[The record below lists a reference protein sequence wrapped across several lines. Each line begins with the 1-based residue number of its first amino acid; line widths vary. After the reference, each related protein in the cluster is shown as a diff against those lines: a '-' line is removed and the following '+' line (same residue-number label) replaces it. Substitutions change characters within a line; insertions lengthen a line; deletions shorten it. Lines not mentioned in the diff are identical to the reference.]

1 MLFLDITLI
10 LHQLIIL
17 HQVEL
22 LPNDEYVIFWKFN
35 KEDITFE
42 VHAQTTGWVG
52 FGLSPN
58 GGMAGSDMVIGWVPS
73 DGGETVLTVTKLN
86 FLGHSDPFLYSS
98 LCKFLRRS
106 CSIQELPLKFI
117 SSISLET
124 NLFDGKRKP

>member
-1 MLFLDITLI
+1 MLFLNISLI

-35 KEDITFE
+35 KEYITFE

-73 DGGETVLTVTKLN
+73 DGSEAVLTVIN
-86 FLGHSDPFLYSS
+86 
-98 LCKFLRRS
+98 
-106 CSIQELPLKFI
+106 
-117 SSISLET
+117 
-124 NLFDGKRKP
+124 